1 MGLLC
6 KKNCVP
12 RRSVYYNECCHDCLS
27 IPFRL
32 GTPYKE
38 GKVAKDGRYRE
49 MTEAL
54 IDQMG
59 KIILF
64 MRVLRYTKYEYYI

>member
-1 MGLLC
+1 MFHADQFIIMSAVMIVL
-6 KKNCVP
+6 VFHF
-12 RRSVYYNECCHDCLS
+12 VW
-27 IPFRL
+27 

-38 GKVAKDGRYRE
+38 GKVAKDGRYKE

-64 MRVLRYTKYEYYI
+64 MSMVRYSKYEYYT

>member
-1 MGLLC
+1 MIVL
-6 KKNCVP
+6 VFHF
-12 RRSVYYNECCHDCLS
+12 VW
-27 IPFRL
+27 

-64 MRVLRYTKYEYYI
+64 TSVVRYSKYEYYI

>member
-1 MGLLC
+1 MRA
-6 KKNCVP
+6 VMIV
-12 RRSVYYNECCHDCLS
+12 SVFH
-27 IPFRL
+27 FVW

-38 GKVAKDGRYRE
+38 GKVGKDGRYRE

-59 KIILF
+59 KIIQF
-64 MRVLRYTKYEYYI
+64 MSVVRYSKYEYYI

>member
-1 MGLLC
+1 MSALMIVL
-6 KKNCVP
+6 V
-12 RRSVYYNECCHDCLS
+12 SHFVW
-27 IPFRL
+27 

-38 GKVAKDGRYRE
+38 GKVAKDGRYGE

-64 MRVLRYTKYEYYI
+64 MSVLRYSKYEYYI